1 MGTRRM
7 QVVALLAIFC
17 LAALPVRGDDK
28 KDDVDEIGNR
38 KVAHKSIISEE
49 KEISIG
55 KQYSVEIERSAKLLT
70 DPVINEYV
78 NRVAQNVARNS
89 DLKIPLTVKVIDDP
103 TINAFA
109 LPGGF
114 LYVNTGLLQ
123 AAEEEDQVAGVV
135 AHEIAHVA
143 ARHWASQMTKATF
156 LQFAM
161 LPLMLVPM
169 SYPVYMGVMEAYMNG
184 VPLAFLKFNRGAEAE
199 ADYLGIQYMYK
210 AGYDPNSYVA
220 FFGKVM
226 DEERRM
232 PGSMPQVFMDHPPTG
247 DRIIKSE
254 EEIKQILPKK
264 EQYLVSTLEFDD
276 VKARLQQVISNRKKL
291 KPGETGGPTLRKR
304 QPSDQTSAPTQT
316 AGQSSGSS
324 SGAGDEQ
331 PPVLKRRSDSSS
343 DSGSSTTSSPSST
356 ASSTPGSTTGASPSS
371 TPNSSPSSTPNSGP
385 SSTPNSNTSANS
397 PSAPTQTAGQ
407 SSGNSTGNDQAP
419 VLKRRSDSSSD
430 SGSST
435 TSSPSTAPGSS
446 PTSTPSPNSPPSS
459 NPNPN

>member
-1 MGTRRM
+1 MGKTRL
-7 QVVALLAIFC
+7 QVLALLGIFC
-17 LAALPVRGDDK
+17 LAALPVRADDK

-49 KEISIG
+49 KEIAIG
-55 KQYSVEIERSAKLLT
+55 KQYSVEIERSAKLLN

-103 TINAFA
+103 SINAFA

-114 LYVNTGLLQ
+114 LYVNTGLLM

-143 ARHWASQMTKATF
+143 ARHWASQMTKMTVA
-156 LQFAM
+156 QFAM
-161 LPLMLVPM
+161 IPLIFVPM

-226 DEERRM
+226 DEERRT

-264 EQYLVSTLEFDD
+264 EQYLVSTSEFDD
-276 VKARLQQVISNRKKL
+276 VKGRLQQVISNRKRM
-291 KPGETGGPTLRKR
+291 KPGDNGGPTLRKR
-304 QPSDQTSAPTQT
+304 QPSDQTTSAPTQT

-324 SGAGDEQ
+324 GGDEQ
-331 PPVLKRRSDSSS
+331 PPVLKRRDS
-343 DSGSSTTSSPSST
+343 DSGSTPTSGSSPDSTPSSSPSST
-356 ASSTPGSTTGASPSS
+356 PSSSPSS
-371 TPNSSPSSTPNSGP
+371 TPNSSPGST
-385 SSTPNSNTSANS
+385 
-397 PSAPTQTAGQ
+397 
-407 SSGNSTGNDQAP
+407 
-419 VLKRRSDSSSD
+419 
-430 SGSST
+430 
-435 TSSPSTAPGSS
+435 
-446 PTSTPSPNSPPSS
+446 PSS
-459 NPNPN
+459 NPGSTPGPNLN

>member
-1 MGTRRM
+1 MTRSRM
-7 QVVALLAIFC
+7 KVIALLGVFC
-17 LAALPVRGDDK
+17 LAALPLRAGDDK

-38 KVAHKSIISEE
+38 KIAHKSIISEE
-49 KEISIG
+49 KEIAIG

-103 TINAFA
+103 SLNAFA

-114 LYVNTGLLQ
+114 LYVNTGLLM

-143 ARHWASQMTKATF
+143 ARHWASQMTKMTF
-156 LQFAM
+156 AQYAM
-161 LPLMLVPM
+161 LPLIFVPM
-169 SYPVYMGVMEAYMNG
+169 SYPVYMGVMEAYMQG

-210 AGYDPNSYVA
+210 AGYDPNSYVT

-226 DEERRM
+226 EEERRM

-264 EQYLVSTLEFDD
+264 EQYLVSTSEFDD
-276 VKARLQQVISNRKKL
+276 VKGRLQQVISNRKKL

-304 QPSDQTSAPTQT
+304 QPSDQTTTAPTQT

-324 SGAGDEQ
+324 SGDDQ
-331 PPVLKRRSDSSS
+331 PPVLKRRDS
-343 DSGSSTTSSPSST
+343 DSGAT
-356 ASSTPGSTTGASPSS
+356 SS
-371 TPNSSPSSTPNSGP
+371 TPNSSPSSTPNSTPSSAPNSSPGSTPNSSP
-385 SSTPNSNTSANS
+385 SSTP
-397 PSAPTQTAGQ
+397 G
-407 SSGNSTGNDQAP
+407 
-419 VLKRRSDSSSD
+419 
-430 SGSST
+430 
-435 TSSPSTAPGSS
+435 
-446 PTSTPSPNSPPSS
+446 
-459 NPNPN
+459 PNPNSN

>member
-1 MGTRRM
+1 MSRSRM
-7 QVVALLAIFC
+7 QVIALLGIFC
-17 LAALPVRGDDK
+17 LAALPVRAGDDK

-49 KEISIG
+49 KEIAIG
-55 KQYSVEIERSAKLLT
+55 KQYSVEVERSAKLLT

-103 TINAFA
+103 SLNAFA

-114 LYVNTGLLQ
+114 LYVNTGLLM
-123 AAEEEDQVAGVV
+123 AAEEEDQVAGVIG
-135 AHEIAHVA
+135 HEIAHVA
-143 ARHWASQMTKATF
+143 ARHWASQMTKMTF
-156 LQFAM
+156 AQYAM
-161 LPLMLVPM
+161 LPLIFIPM
-169 SYPVYMGVMEAYMNG
+169 SYPVYMGVMEAYMQG

-226 DEERRM
+226 EEERRM

-247 DRIIKSE
+247 DRIIKCE

-264 EQYLVSTLEFDD
+264 EQYLVSTSEFDD
-276 VKARLQQVISNRKKL
+276 VKGRLQQVISNRKKL

-304 QPSDQTSAPTQT
+304 QPSDQTTTAPTQT

-324 SGAGDEQ
+324 GGDDQ
-331 PPVLKRRSDSSS
+331 PPVLKRRDS
-343 DSGSSTTSSPSST
+343 DSG
-356 ASSTPGSTTGASPSS
+356 ASSTPSSSPSS
-371 TPNSSPSSTPNSGP
+371 TPNSSPSSAPNS
-385 SSTPNSNTSANS
+385 S
-397 PSAPTQTAGQ
+397 PG
-407 SSGNSTGNDQAP
+407 
-419 VLKRRSDSSSD
+419 
-430 SGSST
+430 
-435 TSSPSTAPGSS
+435 
-446 PTSTPSPNSPPSS
+446 STPSPNPNS
-459 NPNPN
+459 N

>member
-1 MGTRRM
+1 MSTRRM

-17 LAALPVRGDDK
+17 LAALPARGDDK
-28 KDDVDEIGNR
+28 KDDVDEVGNR

-49 KEISIG
+49 KEIAIG
-55 KQYSVEIERSAKLLT
+55 KQYSVEVERSAKLLT
-70 DPVINEYV
+70 DPVVNEYV

-103 TINAFA
+103 TLNAFA

-114 LYVNTGLLQ
+114 LYVNTGLLM
-123 AAEEEDQVAGVV
+123 AAEEEDQIAGVIG
-135 AHEIAHVA
+135 HEIAHVA
-143 ARHWASQMTKATF
+143 CRHWASQMTKATF

-161 LPLMLVPM
+161 IPLMFIPM
-169 SYPVYMGVMEAYMNG
+169 TYPVYMGVMEAYMNG

-226 DEERRM
+226 DEERRT

-247 DRIIKSE
+247 DRIIKTE

-264 EQYLVSTLEFDD
+264 EQYLVSTSEFDD

-316 AGQSSGSS
+316 AGQTSGGSS
-324 SGAGDEQ
+324 AGDEQ
-331 PPVLKRRSDSSS
+331 PPVLKRRTDSSS
-343 DSGSSTTSSPSST
+343 DSGTGTDSSPSST
-356 ASSTPGSTTGASPSS
+356 PGTTTGATPSSTPNSGPSS
-371 TPNSSPSSTPNSGP
+371 TPNSSP

-435 TSSPSTAPGSS
+435 TSSPSTTPNSS
-446 PTSTPSPNSPPSS
+446 PSSTPPPNQTS
-459 NPNPN
+459 NPGPNPN

>member
-1 MGTRRM
+1 MSTRRM

-17 LAALPVRGDDK
+17 VAALPVRGDDK

-49 KEISIG
+49 KEIAIG

-143 ARHWASQMTKATF
+143 ARHWASQMTKATI

-264 EQYLVSTLEFDD
+264 EQYLVSTSEFDD
-276 VKARLQQVISNRKKL
+276 VKARLQQVISNRKRL

-316 AGQSSGSS
+316 AGQPSSGGST
-324 SGAGDEQ
+324 AGDEQ
-331 PPVLKRRSDSSS
+331 PPVLKRRTDSSS
-343 DSGSSTTSSPSST
+343 DSDSSTSSSPNST
-356 ASSTPGSTTGASPSS
+356 SGTTQGTSPSS
-371 TPNSSPSSTPNSGP
+371 TPGSSPSSTPSPN
-385 SSTPNSNTSANS
+385 STPNS
-397 PSAPTQTAGQ
+397 G
-407 SSGNSTGNDQAP
+407 
-419 VLKRRSDSSSD
+419 
-430 SGSST
+430 
-435 TSSPSTAPGSS
+435 
-446 PTSTPSPNSPPSS
+446 PN
-459 NPNPN
+459 N

>member
-1 MGTRRM
+1 M
-7 QVVALLAIFC
+7 QVVALLGIFF
-17 LAALPVRGDDK
+17 LAALPLRGGDDK
-28 KDDVDEIGNR
+28 NDVDEIGNR
-38 KVAHKSIISEE
+38 KVVHKSIISEE
-49 KEISIG
+49 KEIAIG

-70 DPVINEYV
+70 DPVVNEYV
-78 NRVAQNVARNS
+78 NRVSQNVARNS
-89 DLKIPLTVKVIDDP
+89 DLKIPLTVKIIDDP

-143 ARHWASQMTKATF
+143 ARHWASQMTKATI

-161 LPLMLVPM
+161 LPLMFVPM

-226 DEERRM
+226 DEERRI

-247 DRIIKSE
+247 DRIIKTE

-264 EQYLVSTLEFDD
+264 EQYLVSTSEFDD
-276 VKARLQQVISNRKKL
+276 VKAHLQQVISNRKKL
-291 KPGETGGPTLRKR
+291 KPGESGGPTLRKR

-324 SGAGDEQ
+324 AGDEQ

-343 DSGSSTTSSPSST
+343 DSGSSTSSSPGSTSGTTPSTSPNSTPGSSPSST
-356 ASSTPGSTTGASPSS
+356 PSPNS
-371 TPNSSPSSTPNSGP
+371 TPNSSP
-385 SSTPNSNTSANS
+385 
-397 PSAPTQTAGQ
+397 
-407 SSGNSTGNDQAP
+407 
-419 VLKRRSDSSSD
+419 
-430 SGSST
+430 
-435 TSSPSTAPGSS
+435 
-446 PTSTPSPNSPPSS
+446 
-459 NPNPN
+459 NPN